1 LNKNH
6 KRKGHTIVALDRDFA
21 ELLDDFKVEL
31 EKKLGRNVSMPFA
44 TNLLTN
50 VFPKN
55 IKVSKVWVND
65 KTRKNRTVQ
74 FMVEYLMEEL

>member
-1 LNKNH
+1 MNKN
-6 KRKGHTIVALDRDFA
+6 KRKGHTIVALDKDFV
-21 ELLDDFKVEL
+21 ELLNEFKFEL
-31 EKKLGRNVSMPFA
+31 EKKLGRKVSMPFA

-55 IKVSKVWVND
+55 IRVSKVWVND